1 MFGATAVPPQI
12 SPLPADR
19 LYRAAD
25 ISSLAFT
32 TTADFS
38 PRMRAQIDRFFA
50 SVGQGFNAYV
60 EARSRRD
67 QIEKLQVLSDA
78 DLARLGITRDKIVA
92 YVFRDRIG
100 I

>member
-1 MFGATAVPPQI
+1 MAYVTAN
-12 SPLPADR
+12 
-19 LYRAAD
+19 
-25 ISSLAFT
+25 
-32 TTADFS
+32 DFS

-67 QIEKLQVLSDA
+67 QIERLQVMSDA
-78 DLARLGITRDKIVA
+78 QLGKLGINRDGIVQ

-100 I
+100 L

>member
-1 MFGATAVPPQI
+1 MAYV
-12 SPLPADR
+12 
-19 LYRAAD
+19 
-25 ISSLAFT
+25 T
-32 TTADFS
+32 TNDFS

-67 QIEKLQVLSDA
+67 QIERLQVMSDA
-78 DLARLGITRDKIVA
+78 QLDKLGINRDGIVQ

-100 I
+100 L

>member
-1 MFGATAVPPQI
+1 MAYV
-12 SPLPADR
+12 
-19 LYRAAD
+19 
-25 ISSLAFT
+25 T
-32 TTADFS
+32 TSDFS

-67 QIEKLQVLSDA
+67 QIERLQMMSDA
-78 DLARLGITRDKIVA
+78 QLAARGISRDGIVQ

-100 I
+100 F